1 MLRVILCLTVA
12 ISLCSN
18 TLAQKLAAVPAE
30 INPELPNVLLIGDS
44 ISMGYT
50 KPVRE
55 KMKGIANVFR
65 PATNCGPTTKG
76 VAELDKWL
84 GDRKWSVIHFNHG
97 LHDLKYMGPNNENL
111 ADPKNS
117 KAHQQVPPT
126 EYAANLKKIAERL
139 KKTGAIVI
147 WCETT
152 PVPEGAK
159 GRVVGDSKK
168 YNTIAAKVV
177 QELGDIQTN
186 PLWRLSIKGIPT
198 RPANVHY
205 TAEGSDK
212 LADQVVL
219 VIKKNL
225 P

>member
-84 GDRKWSVIHFNHG
+84 EDRKWSVIHFQPWSARLEIHG
-97 LHDLKYMGPNNENL
+97 P
-111 ADPKNS
+111 
-117 KAHQQVPPT
+117 Q
-126 EYAANLKKIAERL
+126 
-139 KKTGAIVI
+139 
-147 WCETT
+147 
-152 PVPEGAK
+152 
-159 GRVVGDSKK
+159 
-168 YNTIAAKVV
+168 
-177 QELGDIQTN
+177 
-186 PLWRLSIKGIPT
+186 
-198 RPANVHY
+198 
-205 TAEGSDK
+205 
-212 LADQVVL
+212 
-219 VIKKNL
+219 
-225 P
+225 